1 MIRCVH
7 LWTDGSGNSRYAEG
21 VLEFG
26 PGPHGDLTTPKLPA
40 TSVSFEETKSGG
52 SLDWHTAPARQFVIT
67 LSGTLE
73 FRTRGGETFVLHPG
87 EILFAEDTAGGGHEW
102 KLIDDQPWRRI
113 YVVLAPGVSVPFKA
127 EKT

>member
-7 LWTDGSGNSRYAEG
+7 LWTDDSGNSRHAEG
-21 VLEFG
+21 FLEFG
-26 PGPHGDLTTPKLPA
+26 NGPHGDAATPKLPS

-102 KLIDDQPWRRI
+102 KLIDDQPWRRL
-113 YVVLAPGVSVPFKA
+113 YVILAPGVSVPFKA
-127 EKT
+127 EKI